1 METSSIETAAA
12 AAKPHHKN
20 SPSPRSSVET
30 IAAWPGVIAVLVDGD
45 EYHVAGD
52 EKWTME
58 LSDLGMLSKRGDFA
72 GHVGDHNVGLRA
84 ITRGKLSIAVAF
96 KNDSPISKSLVRAM
110 RKCLANIEATRTV
123 AR

>member
-1 METSSIETAAA
+1 MESTSIETAAA

-52 EKWTME
+52 DKWTME

-72 GHVGDHNVGLRA
+72 GRVGDHVGLRA
-84 ITRGKLSIAVAF
+84 LTRGGLSIAVAF

-110 RKCLANIEATRTV
+110 RKCLANIEAARTV
-123 AR
+123 TR